1 MTKRSPAARLFQFT
15 LPAWGETGLRIQPHM
30 TYDISIHSPR
40 MGRDPPDAPA
50 PPPPAY
56 FNPLSPHGERHDL
69 HQSFI
74 QGINISIHSPRMGR
88 DSLARINLPSDF
100 VFQSTLPAWGETKIS
115 RAIMYFITKFQ
126 STLPAW
132 GETLSVGR
140 RATNCRYFN
149 PLSPHGERLN
159 GEVSDIV
166 TVGFQSTLPAW
177 GET

>member
-1 MTKRSPAARLFQFT
+1 MGRDVTVTKRSPAARLFQST

-100 VFQSTLPAWGETKIS
+100 VFQSTLPAWGET
-115 RAIMYFITKFQ
+115 
-126 STLPAW
+126 
-132 GETLSVGR
+132 LSVGR